1 MGHQVMMKVI
11 SSSDLVSDIICLSF
25 PEFHI
30 TKLLLFNIPRKP
42 SLIKVIIDILS
53 CEKSVDLGWIDI
65 QVLCQVNSLV
75 SPGKPG
81 ESFSDHPVLD
91 ALSIF

>member
-1 MGHQVMMKVI
+1 
-11 SSSDLVSDIICLSF
+11 
-25 PEFHI
+25 
-30 TKLLLFNIPRKP
+30 
-42 SLIKVIIDILS
+42 LIKIIIDILS

-91 ALSIF
+91 TLSIF

>member
-1 MGHQVMMKVI
+1 MGHKVMVKVI
-11 SSSDLVSDIICLSF
+11 SSCDLVCDDISLFF

-42 SLIKVIIDILS
+42 SLIKVIIDILAS
-53 CEKSVDLGWIDI
+53 EESVDLGWIDSK
-65 QVLCQVNSLV
+65 VLCQVNGLV

-81 ESFSDHPVLD
+81 ESFSNHPVLD
-91 ALSIF
+91 TLSIF